1 VALQPSSRPSP
12 QLGDFR
18 PGGANSQQALFL
30 PPAVHKQVRELA
42 YNRRVKMHALITEGL
57 DRMFLD
63 AEMKSIAELTEKPK
77 QS

>member
-1 VALQPSSRPSP
+1 
-12 QLGDFR
+12 
-18 PGGANSQQALFL
+18 
-30 PPAVHKQVRELA
+30 VHKQVRELA